1 MDVLSFSVCKCHFSS
16 AHQGDKWGVGYS
28 KSSFFDKVLNSLFQ
42 QKASSLP
49 HFYNLNPAPLP
60 ETSQVSSY
68 CFLTILQ
75 EKKSLT
81 TFKVS
86 DKIKADRSERSLLSH
101 NTVFA
106 EKFHLLFLKI
116 SRSQENLL
124 PHGLCL
130 NFLAVFLYTF
140 NLEIFDKFLPWVNE

>member
-1 MDVLSFSVCKCHFSS
+1 MDVLSFSACKCHFSS

-75 EKKSLT
+75 EKKISVT
-81 TFKVS
+81 KFKVS
-86 DKIKADRSERSLLSH
+86 DKIKADRLERSL
-101 NTVFA
+101 
-106 EKFHLLFLKI
+106 
-116 SRSQENLL
+116 
-124 PHGLCL
+124 
-130 NFLAVFLYTF
+130 
-140 NLEIFDKFLPWVNE
+140 